1 MPKQI
6 VLGVGEEFLRK
17 EGMIEKVE
25 PWEDGFR
32 TRPDRGEFEWWYFD
46 AHLKDGTTLVIV
58 FLTKSILNP
67 KAPFEPQVTITVT
80 RPVGEKIF
88 RVVKT
93 TPEHFS
99 SARDRCDVHIATCHI
114 HGDLKKYNLHV
125 EAPAEGHE
133 SEIKIDLDFVGSV
146 DAWRPGAGKN
156 YYGKGMKSY
165 FAWLAAIPFGNV
177 RGKVLYK
184 GKEKS
189 VSGDGYH
196 DHNWGNVALP
206 TVLSHWVWGRA
217 SVEGFNLIFVEMV
230 SRRVYGSKK
239 LPVFFLTKGRKLL
252 VEDGRPLQLRQS
264 NFIRHNS
271 GRRYPQEL
279 NFQWQNEEGK
289 IFLKLSEPEVI
300 EATSLLTMLP
310 GWQQK
315 LARLFANPYYF
326 RFSSRLDL
334 EVELGKIQTKVT
346 GKALYELMFL
356 H

>member
-6 VLGVGEEFLRK
+6 VLGIGKEFLRK
-17 EGMIEKVE
+17 EGLIEEVE

-46 AHLKDGTTLVIV
+46 AHLKDGITLVIV
-58 FLTKSILNP
+58 FLTKSLLNP

-80 RPVGEKIF
+80 KTDGKKIF

-99 SARDRCDVHIATCHI
+99 SARDRCDVHIDRCYI
-114 HGDLKKYNLHV
+114 HGDPHKYSLHA
-125 EAPAEGHE
+125 EAPPLNDEPA
-133 SEIKIDLDFVGSV
+133 IMIDLDFTGVV
-146 DAWRPGAGKN
+146 DSWRPGAGKN
-156 YYGKGMKSY
+156 YYGQDMKSY

-177 RGKVLYK
+177 RGKILYE
-184 GKEKS
+184 GIEKR
-189 VSGDGYH
+189 VSGEGYH

-206 TVLSHWVWGRA
+206 TVLSHWIWGRA
-217 SVEGFNLIFVEMV
+217 SVDGYNLIFVEMV
-230 SRRVYGSKK
+230 SKPAFGSQK
-239 LPVFFLTKGRKLL
+239 LPVFLLTRGRKILI
-252 VEDGRPLQLRQS
+252 EDSRPLQLRQT
-264 NFIRHNS
+264 NFIRHDS
-271 GRRYPQEL
+271 GRRYPREL
-279 NFQWQNEEGK
+279 DFQWQNNEEK
-289 IFLKLSEPEVI
+289 VSLKLSDPEVI

-310 GWQQK
+310 RWQQK
-315 LARLFANPYYF
+315 LTRLFTNPYYF

-334 EVELGKIQTKVT
+334 EVELGKVKTKVN